1 MHAHLLGL
9 AIGLLSAAWLPNWVS
24 PSNLHR
30 LSLACVLGAIS
41 LGVYWQRVKSV
52 NLGRGDSARTN
63 ACLLFLALGA
73 GMLFGLD
80 RMQAHLLHRLPA
92 SLHGISLTAEIEVE
106 SLPRINGRATRF
118 DAWAVWMEGS
128 GNISQALPKHL
139 RLTWFDA
146 PEEVRAGDIWRAE
159 IKLRSPVGTLNHS
172 GFDYEA
178 WLLSREI
185 HALGSI
191 RSASRLEGGRSS
203 AIQRMRGRVREFLL
217 ALESQSR
224 GPLLALATGDT
235 SAMTAEDWRLF
246 RDTGTVH
253 LMVIS
258 GLHLGLIA
266 LYAGF
271 FGASL
276 GRLLPPLCVRISA
289 QQLGAV
295 TGVLA
300 ALGFAMLCGWTLPV
314 KRAFVMI
321 CCVALALAG
330 KRHLR
335 VFDSW
340 LIALILVLAANP
352 FASLASGFWLSFG
365 AVAIL
370 CMCDWHA
377 GTGARLK
384 TWAIRFLRAQFLLTL
399 GMAPLLLLVVAQ
411 LPLTSLVCNLFA
423 VPITTL
429 VVVPLVLLGSLL
441 SDALPEAASFV
452 LELAGTIFSGQVWAL
467 EQFDAWQPL
476 PAVTLNALIA
486 AVCAAAFLFIFYPAG
501 AQLRALLVAPGLVL
515 ILTVVP
521 FARALP
527 EGQFRLRLLD
537 VGQGL
542 SVIVE
547 TRTKRLLF
555 DAGAAFADGFSF
567 GESVVVPA
575 IRSTGLRRL
584 DEIIVSHWDADH
596 SGGVAAVLEQVPVS
610 LLRTGPEAKHRHPLA
625 DRFQRAVTMRPCVAE
640 TSWRWDGVEFSIL
653 HPQAVDEGWRKSNN
667 LSCVLLIDNG
677 TAAALLPG
685 DISQDVEFH
694 IMGRLSNV
702 PLLVAAH
709 HGSRS
714 SSALSL
720 LRRMEPKMVLVS
732 SGWMNPFGHPHA
744 DRVCAWDSVG
754 ARVINSASSGAITWS
769 SAAPDQ
775 IYEARQQRRA
785 FWRIGLEVPS
795 MELERC

>member
-24 PSNLHR
+24 PSALR
-30 LSLACVLGAIS
+30 PLSLACVLAAIS
-41 LGVYWQRVKSV
+41 FGVYWQSV
-52 NLGRGDSARTN
+52 NGPNRGRGDPARTN
-63 ACLLFLALGA
+63 ACLLLLALGA

-80 RMQAHLLHRLPA
+80 RTEAQLLHRLPA
-92 SLHGISLTAEIEVE
+92 SLHGISVTAEIEVE
-106 SLPRINGRATRF
+106 SLPRIAGPATRF
-118 DAWAVWMEGS
+118 DAWAVWMDGPE
-128 GNISQALPKHL
+128 NNVHTLPRRL

-146 PEEVRAGDIWRAE
+146 PEKVRAGDIWRAE

-191 RSASRLEGGRSS
+191 RSARRLEGGRSS
-203 AIQRMRGRVREFLL
+203 AIQRMRGRVREFVL
-217 ALESQSR
+217 ALETQSR

-335 VFDSW
+335 VSDSW

-370 CMCDWHA
+370 CMCDWHEVA
-377 GTGARLK
+377 GARLK
-384 TWAIRFLRAQFLLTL
+384 TWAMRFLRAQFLLTL
-399 GMAPLLLLVVAQ
+399 GMAPLLLLVVQQ

-429 VVVPLVLLGSLL
+429 AVVPLVLLGSLL
-441 SDALPEAASFV
+441 SDAVPGAASFV
-452 LELAGTIFSGQVWAL
+452 LELAGTIFSGEVWGL

-476 PAVTLNALIA
+476 PAVTLNPLISA
-486 AVCAAAFLFIFYPAG
+486 ACAVSFLFIFYPAG
-501 AQLRALLVAPGLVL
+501 AYMRPMLVSPGLVL
-515 ILTVVP
+515 IVAVVP
-521 FARALP
+521 FAPELP
-527 EGQFRLRLLD
+527 EAEFRLRLLD

-555 DAGAAFADGFSF
+555 DAGAAYADGFSF
-567 GESVVVPA
+567 GEAVVVPA
-575 IRSTGLRRL
+575 IRSSGVRRL
-584 DEIIVSHWDADH
+584 DELIVSHWDTDH
-596 SGGVAAVLEQVPVS
+596 SGGVAAVLEQVPVRV
-610 LLRTGPEAKHRHPLA
+610 LRMGPEGKYRHPLA
-625 DRFQRAVTMRPCVAE
+625 DRFERDLTMHPCVAG
-640 TSWRWDGVEFSIL
+640 TSWRWDGVQFSIL
-653 HPQAVDEGWRKSNN
+653 HPQPVDEGWRKRND

-677 TAAALLPG
+677 TTAAVLPG
-685 DISQDVEFH
+685 DISRGVEFH
-694 IMGRLSNV
+694 IMGRLSPV
-702 PLLVAAH
+702 HVLVAAH

-714 SSALSL
+714 SSAMSL
-720 LRRMEPKMVLVS
+720 LRRTEPKMVLVS

-754 ARVINSASSGAITWS
+754 ARVVNSASSGAITWS
-769 SAAPDQ
+769 STAPEQ
-775 IYEARQQRRA
+775 VYEARQQRRA
-785 FWRIGLEVPS
+785 FWRIGRVVPS